1 MALFQQEKELVGI
14 HFDREVFEIIKQEGQ
29 AEIEKLHLV
38 EEVFFKDE
46 ELSNLKEVLPEHYL
60 DFHYDDYGGSIV
72 IEGLS
77 AIVATKQARQIFF
90 KLKHLLAMKGYIV
103 CWDEIIDSN
112 PKKLIRLMILRIFKT
127 YFNLI

>member
-77 AIVATKQARQIFF
+77 AIVATKEARQIFF

-103 CWDEIIDSN
+103 CWDGIIDLN